1 MAEEDVHH
9 LSESTWMGIVEN
21 CLRPLTPTQ
30 VHQGLQLLRIAPL
43 NSTTTFQQRFRC
55 AVYERFHQYATGRE
69 RIVNVTGDQLS
80 LQLTYDVDLN
90 TIVSAASRM
99 NFRELFSMYLTRAS
113 YVYRDNGDA
122 QKQAEAEALVIAIM
136 NL

>member
-1 MAEEDVHH
+1 MAEEDIH
-9 LSESTWMGIVEN
+9 LLFESTWMGIVEN
-21 CLRPLTPTQ
+21 CITTLTPTQ
-30 VHQGLQLLRIAPL
+30 VHQGLQLLRIAPP
-43 NSTTTFQQRFRC
+43 NGTTSFQHRFRC
-55 AVYERFHQYATGRE
+55 AVYERFHQNATGRE

-99 NFRELFSMYLTRAS
+99 NFRELFATYLIRAS
-113 YVYRDNGDA
+113 YVYRDNGDE
-122 QKQAEAEALVIAIM
+122 QKQAEAENLVVAII